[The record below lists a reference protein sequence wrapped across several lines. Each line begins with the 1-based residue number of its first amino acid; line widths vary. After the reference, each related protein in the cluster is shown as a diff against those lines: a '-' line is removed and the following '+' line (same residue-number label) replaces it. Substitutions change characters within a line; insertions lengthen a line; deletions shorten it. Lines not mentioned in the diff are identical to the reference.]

1 MFGKK
6 HSLGK
11 MWIEDYRVFTLYLFS
26 NKTVPWHTN
35 EDLIMV
41 PLIQQT
47 IDIKLLRRMLPPNL
61 FAGDYFIHM
70 KKFVC
75 LSYWLLR
82 WVELIK
88 CQFCCVG
95 VYISTLE
102 NSRYVHYSLQL
113 NGVENI
119 FLLRPI
125 LAHASVESCLHLD
138 VGIPL
143 EVLYE
148 QVVGGEHTLQ
158 PVLGDHRGGGPSTG

>member
-61 FAGDYFIHM
+61 FVGDYFIHM

-95 VYISTLE
+95 VDISTLE

-119 FLLRPI
+119 SSFYYGPYW
-125 LAHASVESCLHLD
+125 
-138 VGIPL
+138 PM
-143 EVLYE
+143 
-148 QVVGGEHTLQ
+148 
-158 PVLGDHRGGGPSTG
+158 PVLRAACTWMSGSPLKCSMNR

>member
-61 FAGDYFIHM
+61 FAGDYSYSHEE
-70 KKFVC
+70 VC
-75 LSYWLLR
+75 VLVLLII
-82 WVELIK
+82 E
-88 CQFCCVG
+88 
-95 VYISTLE
+95 
-102 NSRYVHYSLQL
+102 
-113 NGVENI
+113 
-119 FLLRPI
+119 
-125 LAHASVESCLHLD
+125 
-138 VGIPL
+138 
-143 EVLYE
+143 
-148 QVVGGEHTLQ
+148 VGGAEKMSVFFLI
-158 PVLGDHRGGGPSTG
+158 VV

>member
-1 MFGKK
+1 M
-6 HSLGK
+6 
-11 MWIEDYRVFTLYLFS
+11 
-26 NKTVPWHTN
+26 
-35 EDLIMV
+35 
-41 PLIQQT
+41 
-47 IDIKLLRRMLPPNL
+47 
-61 FAGDYFIHM
+61 
-70 KKFVC
+70 
-75 LSYWLLR
+75 
-82 WVELIK
+82 ELIK

-95 VYISTLE
+95 VDISTLE

-119 FLLRPI
+119 FLLRPL

-158 PVLGDHRGGGPSTG
+158 PVLGDHRDGGPSTS

>member
-95 VYISTLE
+95 VDISTLE
-102 NSRYVHYSLQL
+102 NSRYVHYSLQQ
-113 NGVENI
+113 NGVEA
-119 FLLRPI
+119 LWLGKEGGQSPLDTSRDVAGDA
-125 LAHASVESCLHLD
+125 LCHVEKRCYLSNQSCQY
-138 VGIPL
+138 
-143 EVLYE
+143 LY
-148 QVVGGEHTLQ
+148 
-158 PVLGDHRGGGPSTG
+158 